1 MTIRMGLVGRKVG
14 MTQIFNADGHC
25 IPVTI
30 LELGPNTIVQKK
42 TKNTKDG
49 YGAIQL
55 GFAEKDHKKVTKPL
69 AGHFKAAKVK
79 PQWILRELRIAD
91 EAKLGELEVGQELK
105 ADLFKEGDFVD
116 VTGTSKGKG
125 FQGVMKRHNM
135 KGSKQ
140 KTHGTHEYFRHP
152 GSIGCRT
159 TPGRVQPGKRMA
171 GHMGDETVTTQNLK
185 VVKIDLEQNLVLI
198 QGAVPGAKNSYV
210 MVRQAIKK
218 LQKAAAKKK

>member
-1 MTIRMGLVGRKVG
+1 MIIRMGLVGKKVG
-14 MTQIFNADGHC
+14 MTHIFDAEGRC

-55 GFAEKDHKKVTKPL
+55 GYAEKDHKKVNKPM

-79 PQWILRELRIAD
+79 PQWVLRELRIAD
-91 EAKLGELEVGQELK
+91 EGKLGELEVGQELK

-171 GHMGDETVTTQNLK
+171 GHMGHETVTTQNLK

-198 QGAVPGAKNSYV
+198 EGAVPGPKNGYV

-218 LQKAAAKKK
+218 LQKAAGKKK